1 MSNLFDLS
9 VLDTDTITATITV
22 KYGASQQKSFKVTIA
37 TLSWEEWLEC
47 ESAIPDPVVPKTK
60 IVYDDNGENPR
71 KVENRDDPDYL
82 KKRDAALW
90 RRNGL
95 RVVKSLEK
103 AGIVMDGSRDE
114 KIARV
119 MNNVAVFQGLWS
131 LVNGSANSVYKEVEA
146 TSESFRAGANPATRD
161 ENLPSVEANPV

>member
-47 ESAIPDPVVPKTK
+47 ESVIPDPVVPKTK
-60 IVYDDNGENPR
+60 VIYDDNGENPR
-71 KVENRDDPDYL
+71 KVENKDDPDYL
-82 KKRDAALW
+82 KKRDAVIW

-103 AGIVMDGSRDE
+103 AGVVMDGTRDE
-114 KIARV
+114 KISRV
-119 MNNVAVFQGLWS
+119 MGNVAVFQGLWS
-131 LVNGSANSVYKEVEA
+131 LVNSSANSVFKEVEA
-146 TSESFRAGANPATRD
+146 AATSFRAVIDTPTRD
-161 ENLPSVEANPV
+161 ENLPILEANPV